1 MTLSNAAYTL
11 DTDTQPRPIA
21 HFCQSATNTA
31 LKPLPHAWTA
41 LADALGQHIV
51 TAEKTACGG
60 FIFADFATPYRKAE
74 NVTAYYGLVLD
85 IEPQQHNGE
94 WQLPPQP
101 EDVGDRL
108 EGCDLEGVIYT
119 SHSHMV
125 EPDILKPKDPSQT
138 VQGARYRVVVPLNR
152 PITTDIE
159 QTLKHHTLALAEKLA
174 LLDYLDPASYVV
186 SQFFYMPA
194 HRPNYPKYA
203 AKIAGQAWDV
213 DQVLPPLA
221 DLEALLPNKA
231 KTAAKAQGNL
241 VGLVDLSTESYATPM
256 STAGGFDAV
265 KRAAQHRWSA
275 ILPSLGITLPP
286 NDKHAPCPACGGTD
300 RFRFDDQDGHGTF
313 ICSQGGN
320 GNLAGDGFALIKHA
334 YHCDD
339 AAALKMVRDFIMPTV
354 GQPPQ
359 IAVQQPQGKPAA
371 NSDWDNPKP
380 INTELPPVMTLQ
392 GGMLPRDLEAYI
404 FDQADRVPMPPDM
417 VAVSVL
423 TALCSLLGARVAIK
437 PKKYD
442 DFAVVPN
449 LWGAFI
455 APPSSKKTPA
465 LNAGK
470 KPLDALV
477 FAAQERFAE
486 ELAAYELSQKQG
498 KMLDKSEEK
507 ARKAQIDKIMKA
519 EGREAAAAKL
529 AELEKAD
536 QEAEAP
542 YPVLKRYQTNDSS
555 PEALA
560 VLEQNNPT
568 GILVCRDELT
578 GLLAN
583 LDREGNGE
591 TRAFYLEGWN
601 GNAPYEIDRIMR
613 GHGFIENHCLSIL
626 GGIQP
631 DKLIAYLEP
640 SIKGLGNDGLIQ
652 RFQLMVYPD
661 PIQWRFVDRSP
672 NTLARDVVYTMFEQ
686 MDKLTHWELE
696 SMGARPADTFN
707 KRPYFRFSQPA
718 YQYYE
723 EWVTQ
728 LETVKIANEEHTII
742 AEHLTKYN
750 KLMPALALLFHVID
764 GLEMGHVGD
773 VSLRAAEMAAEWCD
787 YLESHARRVYSLV
800 IQNSQRA
807 AATLAEKFV
816 QMGKNST
823 DKTDKTPNDP
833 DWVVNGFTARQV
845 IRRNWKGLTNPEAVQ
860 NALEILVEDHWLWM
874 EEKPATVYGGRPTQ
888 RYWINPKIFS

>member
-1 MTLSNAAYTL
+1 MNTQRCPHIL
-11 DTDTQPRPIA
+11 DTDAQPRPIA
-21 HFCQSATNTA
+21 HFCQSHNNPA
-31 LKPLPHAWTA
+31 LKPLPYDWTA
-41 LADALGQHIV
+41 LASALGQHIE
-51 TAEKTACGG
+51 TADKTACGG
-60 FIFADFATPYRKAE
+60 FIFADFSPAYRKRE

-85 IEPQQHNGE
+85 IEPQQHDGA
-94 WQLPPQP
+94 WQIPPQP

-125 EPDILKPKDPSQT
+125 EPDILKPKDPSHT
-138 VQGARYRVVVPLNR
+138 AQGARYRVVVPLSR

-159 QTLKHHTLALAEKLA
+159 QTLKHHTLALAERLA

-203 AKIAGQAWDV
+203 AKTAGQAWDL
-213 DQVLPPLA
+213 DQALTPLA

-231 KTAAKAQGNL
+231 KTITKAQCNL
-241 VGLVDLSTESYATPM
+241 IELVDLRTESRRTKP
-256 STAGGFDAV
+256 STAGGFDVV
-265 KRAAQHRWSA
+265 KQAAQHRWSA
-275 ILPSLGITLPP
+275 ILPSLGVTLPP
-286 NDKHAPCPACGGTD
+286 TNKHAPCPACGGTD

-313 ICSQGGN
+313 ICSQGGH

-334 YHCDD
+334 HHCDD
-339 AAALKMVRDFIMPTV
+339 AAALKMVRDLIIPNF

-359 IAVQQPQGKPAA
+359 IAAQPPQGKPATQ
-371 NSDWDNPKP
+371 NDWDNPKP
-380 INTELPPVMTLQ
+380 IKTDLPPVKTLQ
-392 GGMLPRDLEAYI
+392 AGMLPRDLEAYI

-455 APPSSKKTPA
+455 APPSSKKSGA
-465 LNAGK
+465 FSAGM

-486 ELAAYELSQKQG
+486 ELAAFELSKKQA
-498 KMLDKSEEK
+498 KLLDTSEDK

-519 EGREAAAAKL
+519 EGRDAAAAKL
-529 AELEKAD
+529 KELEEADKEAELPPPK
-536 QEAEAP
+536 
-542 YPVLKRYQTNDSS
+542 LKRYKTNDSTV
-555 PEALA
+555 EALA
-560 VLEQNNPT
+560 VLEQNNPN

-578 GLLAN
+578 GLLAK
-583 LDREGNGE
+583 LDQEGNADE
-591 TRAFYLEGWN
+591 RSFYLEGWN
-601 GNAPYEIDRIMR
+601 GDAPKDVDRIMR
-613 GHGFIENHCLSIL
+613 GHCFIENHCLAIL

-661 PIQWRFVDRSP
+661 PIQWRFTDRTP
-672 NTLARDVVYTMFEQ
+672 NTLARDVVYAMFEQ
-686 MDKLTHWELE
+686 VDNLTEWDLE
-696 SMGARPADTFN
+696 RMGARPADTFN

-728 LETVKIANEEHTII
+728 LETVKIAHEEHTII
-742 AEHLTKYN
+742 CEHLSKYN

-773 VSLRAAEMAAEWCD
+773 VSLRAAEMAAEWCN

-800 IQNSQRA
+800 IQNNQRA
-807 AATLAEKFV
+807 AATLAEKFM

-823 DKTDKTPNDP
+823 AKTDKTPTDA

-874 EEKPATVYGGRPTQ
+874 EDKPATVYGGRPTQ

>member
-11 DTDTQPRPIA
+11 DTDPQPRPIA
-21 HFCQSATNTA
+21 HFCASHNNPD
-31 LKPLPHAWTA
+31 LKPLPPNWTA
-41 LADALGQHIV
+41 LADALGQHIEI
-51 TAEKTACGG
+51 AEKTACGG
-60 FIFADFATPYRKAE
+60 FIFADFKTPYRKRE

-125 EPDILKPKDPSQT
+125 EPHLCKPKDPSQT

-159 QTLKHHTLALAEKLA
+159 QTLKQHTLALAEKLA
-174 LLDYLDPASYVV
+174 LLDCLDKGSYDV
-186 SQFFYMPA
+186 SRFFYMPA
-194 HRPNYPKYA
+194 HRPTYPKYA
-203 AKIAGQAWDV
+203 AKTVGQAWDI

-241 VGLVDLSTESYATPM
+241 VGLVDLRTENYSTPL

-265 KRAAQHRWSA
+265 KQAAQGRWSA

-286 NDKHAPCPACGGTD
+286 NAKHAPCPACGGTD

-313 ICSQGGN
+313 ICSQGTGDT
-320 GNLAGDGFALIKHA
+320 LAGDGFALIKHA
-334 YHCDD
+334 HHCDD
-339 AAALKMVRDFIMPTV
+339 AAALKKVRDFIMPTF

-359 IAVQQPQGKPAA
+359 IAAQQQGKPAA

-380 INTELPPVMTLQ
+380 INTDLPPVKTLQ
-392 GGMLPRDLEAYI
+392 AGMLPRDLEAYI

-442 DFAVVPN
+442 DFAIVPN

-455 APPSSKKTPA
+455 APPSSKKSGA
-465 LNAGK
+465 FNAGI
-470 KPLDALV
+470 KPLDKLV
-477 FAAQERFAE
+477 LAAKDRFNE
-486 ELAAYELSQKQG
+486 ELAAFEKAQAQAKV
-498 KMLDKSEEK
+498 LDSSENK
-507 ARKAQIDKIMKA
+507 ARKALIDKLVKT
-519 EGREAAAAKL
+519 EGREAGAKKL
-529 AELEKAD
+529 EELEEAD
-536 QEAEAP
+536 KEAEAP
-542 YPVLKRYQTNDSS
+542 YPVLKRYKTNDSS

-560 VLEQNNPT
+560 VLEQGNPT

-601 GNAPYEIDRIMR
+601 GDSPYEIDRIMR

-661 PIQWRFVDRSP
+661 PIQWHFVDRTP
-672 NTLARDVVYTMFEQ
+672 NKLARDVVYTMFEQ

-707 KRPYFRFSQPA
+707 RRPYFRFSEPA
-718 YQYYE
+718 YQYYQQ
-723 EWVTQ
+723 WAVQ

-742 AEHLTKYN
+742 CEHLSKYN

-764 GLEMGHVGD
+764 GLETGHVGD
-773 VSLRAAEMAAEWCD
+773 VSLRAAEMAAEWCE

-807 AATLAEKFV
+807 AATLAEKFM

-823 DKTDKTPNDP
+823 DKTDKTPTDT